1 MLNSKFGA
9 TSGLEINLSSANAMT
24 GFKQHN
30 VGEEVNI
37 MGHKKDSKKLIPGDA
52 AIIMSAVAAI
62 IITIAKATG
71 CLT

>member
-1 MLNSKFGA
+1 
-9 TSGLEINLSSANAMT
+9 
-24 GFKQHN
+24 
-30 VGEEVNI
+30 